1 MNKCKYIETKID
13 VTEALI
19 TKKPYNQ
26 MNIYANKS
34 KQVNKK
40 TKQANK
46 EKDCAT
52 SKRLCV

>member
-1 MNKCKYIETKID
+1 
-13 VTEALI
+13 
-19 TKKPYNQ
+19 

-52 SKRLCV
+52 SKRLYI